1 MKKFSTQ
8 STATMNAKHE
18 ETKSFVPRK
27 STIDFIKQFARSYQ
41 FNNNL
46 HPSLGGFIAN

>member
-18 ETKSFVPRK
+18 ATKNFAPRK
-27 STIDFIKQFARSYQ
+27 STIDFIKQFARSYN
-41 FNNNL
+41 FNNQL
-46 HPSLGGFIAN
+46 HPSLGGYIAN